1 MIYFIKIFRI
11 TKIVLLFFPALL
23 AGQLYDTHK
32 LPENGN
38 HFFGLGYFPASWQSN
53 IFFEDA
59 YASRE
64 IKQKVDFNILSNA
77 LRLNYVGAEKMLV
90 QFRKKFPNSIEATS
104 IDLM

>member
-23 AGQLYDTHK
+23 VGQLYDSQR

-53 IFFEDA
+53 IFFK
-59 YASRE
+59 YTFSSR
-64 IKQKVDFNILSNA
+64 
-77 LRLNYVGAEKMLV
+77 
-90 QFRKKFPNSIEATS
+90 
-104 IDLM
+104 